1 MLLVGMIQWWY
12 TRGWQMFFAG
22 LKNQLL
28 NAADFFSIRLLVENL
43 FAPFRQISATESAS
57 SSSLS
62 VQISVFF
69 DKLLSRVIGAVVRLI
84 LLIIGTVLIIL
95 QAVAG
100 CLIAILWPLA
110 PVLVVGCVVLAVMG
124 VSF

>member
-1 MLLVGMIQWWY
+1 
-12 TRGWQMFFAG
+12 MFFAG
-22 LKNQLL
+22 LKNQLQ
-28 NAADFFSIRLLVENL
+28 NAADFFSIRLLVGNM

-57 SSSLS
+57 SPDLGT
-62 VQISVFF
+62 QISVFF

-84 LLIIGTVLIIL
+84 LLIVGTFLIIL

-100 CLIAILWPLA
+100 CVIAILWPLA
-110 PVLVVGCVVLAVMG
+110 PALIAGCVVLAITG